1 MLHPGK
7 DRAIQLCWAHAE
19 LQGAP
24 TWDGLTH
31 VAHEL
36 QVRLSGVPA
45 VNDTHIG
52 SAENPDTAEE
62 KPAPKRRAG
71 RSVSHPRRMASSTRV
86 LPLWAGRC
94 SCLQM
99 LCRSRISS
107 RTCDGQPGDNVR
119 DTSTLPGCQGEESSP
134 GKSQ

>member
-1 MLHPGK
+1 M
-7 DRAIQLCWAHAE
+7 
-19 LQGAP
+19 
-24 TWDGLTH
+24 
-31 VAHEL
+31 AHEL

-45 VNDTHIG
+45 VNHTEIG
-52 SAENPDTAEE
+52 SADNPDIAEK

-99 LCRSRISS
+99 LCRSWISS
-107 RTCDGQPGDNVR
+107 RTCDET
-119 DTSTLPGCQGEESSP
+119 TSETPQLYQGAE
-134 GKSQ
+134 GKSLPRVKASKLQT